1 MKKLGIEFIS
11 LDDKRKDL
19 FRFIHKGGSIY
30 LLKGKI
36 CIFKLSIET
45 AVTKLFRITK

>member
-1 MKKLGIEFIS
+1 MKKLGIEFPS
-11 LDDKRKDL
+11 FDDKRKDL

-36 CIFKLSIET
+36 CIFKLSVGT
-45 AVTKLFRITK
+45 AVPKLFGIAK